1 MMRFL
6 NVSFFLLPAGLL
18 VGCQLDDHS
27 PTVDVFGSY
36 FPAWMEC
43 IVLGIIITLIVR
55 QLFVG
60 FKLDEH
66 LRPAALIYLCLTV
79 FFTLGVWLAFFKN

>member
-1 MMRFL
+1 MRFL
-6 NVSFFLLPAGLL
+6 RFSFFLLLAGLFT
-18 VGCQLDDHS
+18 GCELDDHS

-60 FKLDEH
+60 LKLDEH
-66 LRPAALIYLCLTV
+66 LRPAPLIYLCLTIL
-79 FFTLGVWLAFFKN
+79 FTLAVWLAFFKN

>member
-1 MMRFL
+1 MRIPRAIL
-6 NVSFFLLPAGLL
+6 FLLPAALL
-18 VGCQLDDHS
+18 SGCRMEDHS

-43 IVLGIIITLIVR
+43 IVLGIITTLIVR
-55 QLFVG
+55 QFLVG
-60 FKLDEH
+60 FKLEEH

>member
-1 MMRFL
+1 MRLPRF
-6 NVSFFLLPAGLL
+6 SFFPLSIVLLAGCHLEN
-18 VGCQLDDHS
+18 HS

-55 QLFVG
+55 QLLIG
-60 FKLDEH
+60 FKLNDH
-66 LRPAALIYLCLTV
+66 LRPAALIYLCLTI
-79 FFTLGVWLAFFKN
+79 FFTLGVWLAFFQN